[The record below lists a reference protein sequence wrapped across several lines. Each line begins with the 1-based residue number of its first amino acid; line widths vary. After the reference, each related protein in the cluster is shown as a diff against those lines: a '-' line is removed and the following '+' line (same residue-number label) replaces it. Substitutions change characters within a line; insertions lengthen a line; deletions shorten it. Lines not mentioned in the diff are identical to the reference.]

1 MPKMRKKI
9 KGVKIAHGAP
19 EITHLF
25 FADDSLMFCRANK
38 EEITHLTNIITTYQ
52 AASGQLVNVNKSEIL
67 FSKHVKNETRH
78 SIHQILP
85 MQRVEHFSKYLGL
98 PTYIGRAKTQ
108 VFQHVQDK
116 IWKKLKGWKEKN
128 LSFAGRATLIK
139 AVAQA
144 IPTYVMSNF
153 LLPKGLCDQMESQIC
168 NFWWGSNVDRK
179 KIHWVNWKKT
189 CKAKSKG
196 GVGFKDMRAF
206 NEALLAKQGW
216 RLITN
221 PESLVAKLLKA
232 KYYPSNDFLNAK
244 QIHNSSFSWQ
254 SIQKASWLLKKGCRW
269 IIGDGKSISIWKD
282 RWIHSHFGCSTW
294 SKQPNDTPFHKV
306 SDLIDR
312 QNMGWNAQLIHQLFY
327 TAKANLICAIPI
339 TNIDQEDI
347 ISWQGTKDGN
357 YSVKSGYQAIIDW
370 QNSSQN
376 QPSSSHHEDNP
387 RWKKFWKLDVPP
399 KQLHLI
405 WRILNN
411 AIPVKDKLLKR
422 GIRCAPLCAYCNDK
436 LETIYHIF
444 IECEW
449 VRKVWFASPLTI
461 NLENSKTKHIQDW
474 MDYMASEARDAE
486 LQIISTTLYSIWR
499 ARNEREFEGKFI
511 PPIAVMQRA
520 MKILHEFKSNQ
531 HTRACSDPTDAEK
544 TRNNTR
550 WSLPPK
556 GTLKLNVDAHSLSD
570 GRWGLGILLR
580 RDDGSTVGAVTRVRT
595 GSDDAL
601 LAESMDLQEALT
613 LIQKWNLPKTIIEM
627 DAKTVVD
634 AVNWRTQPRS
644 DWGNIVKACVKKMK
658 ERNNVNVSW
667 IRRIGNTA
675 AHELAKWA
683 RYEPNKEWL
692 CNFPTCITE
701 HIQND
706 MGPVSLI

>member
-1 MPKMRKKI
+1 METARKLSLHKGVSDRETPPLPICLFYVQMCYQTLLLMPKMRKKI

-449 VRKVWFASPLTI
+449 VRKV
-461 NLENSKTKHIQDW
+461 
-474 MDYMASEARDAE
+474 
-486 LQIISTTLYSIWR
+486 
-499 ARNEREFEGKFI
+499 
-511 PPIAVMQRA
+511 
-520 MKILHEFKSNQ
+520 
-531 HTRACSDPTDAEK
+531 
-544 TRNNTR
+544 
-550 WSLPPK
+550 
-556 GTLKLNVDAHSLSD
+556 
-570 GRWGLGILLR
+570 
-580 RDDGSTVGAVTRVRT
+580 
-595 GSDDAL
+595 
-601 LAESMDLQEALT
+601 
-613 LIQKWNLPKTIIEM
+613 
-627 DAKTVVD
+627 
-634 AVNWRTQPRS
+634 
-644 DWGNIVKACVKKMK
+644 
-658 ERNNVNVSW
+658 
-667 IRRIGNTA
+667 
-675 AHELAKWA
+675 
-683 RYEPNKEWL
+683 
-692 CNFPTCITE
+692 
-701 HIQND
+701 
-706 MGPVSLI
+706 